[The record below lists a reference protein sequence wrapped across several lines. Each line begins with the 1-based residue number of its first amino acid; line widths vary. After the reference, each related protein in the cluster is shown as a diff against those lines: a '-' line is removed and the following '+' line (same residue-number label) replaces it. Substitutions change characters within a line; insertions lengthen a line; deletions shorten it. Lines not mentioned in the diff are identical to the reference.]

1 MSVVIG
7 KLKLKRLR
15 RDPSTLKKEDI
26 EEFKNFIIAGHSFGG
41 YIAGFYTHR
50 YP

>member
-7 KLKLKRLR
+7 KLKFKRQR
-15 RDPSTLKKEDI
+15 KDPDTLKKENL

-41 YIAGFYTHR
+41 YIAGFYTVR